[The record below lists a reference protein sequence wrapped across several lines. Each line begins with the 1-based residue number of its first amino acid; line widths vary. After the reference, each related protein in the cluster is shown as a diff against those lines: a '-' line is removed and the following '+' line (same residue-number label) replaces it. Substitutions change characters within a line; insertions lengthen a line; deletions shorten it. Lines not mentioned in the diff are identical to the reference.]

1 MTGVAASNQ
10 PGIPGRND
18 ESSRSSTD
26 GVSQTN
32 QPSGQFDV
40 LLSPVTIDRQK
51 SDQGSAGDAKE
62 REQSTK
68 IDGTNRLSGRAFSK
82 KSTADPAHVEHDL
95 SNSLLSAWPTDRDTI
110 ALVRSVEAEN
120 SETPGVPKD
129 LKSFATALSEFVA
142 SKGDQCE
149 FQIGSPATGT
159 VWVSLRT
166 HEVGGVC
173 IDLRTTDLRKQKQL
187 DLHVPKLLASLRA
200 HGINVISFTATFDNS
215 LAGQSAPQNRTVIQP
230 GVPNRKMSPII
241 PSTETA
247 ENEDA
252 ISSGPNIYTA

>member
-1 MTGVAASNQ
+1 MTAVAASNQ
-10 PGIPGRND
+10 LGLHDRND
-18 ESSRSSTD
+18 ESSRSSTE

-40 LLSPVTIDRQK
+40 LLNPVSIDRQTN
-51 SDQGSAGDAKE
+51 DRASAGDAKD

-68 IDGTNRLSGRAFSK
+68 IDGTNRLSGRAFTRK
-82 KSTADPAHVEHDL
+82 TTANPAQVELDL
-95 SNSLLSAWPTDRDTI
+95 SNSLLNAWPTGRDGI
-110 ALVRSVEAEN
+110 APVPSVEAG
-120 SETPGVPKD
+120 SETPGIPKD

-215 LAGQSAPQNRTVIQP
+215 LAGQSAPQSRAVIQP
-230 GVPNRKMSPII
+230 GAPNRKMSPIM
-241 PSTETA
+241 PSTDTA
-247 ENEDA
+247 GSHDA
-252 ISSGPNIYTA
+252 ISSEPNIYTA